1 MELKTALTVWEVAGN
16 LEIVGDNRF
25 FTNFAPIDEAD
36 DNSIVWSKNLDFLT
50 EAKVIVCKEPRDY
63 IDKTFIISENPR
75 YTYLKIVEK
84 YADVDC
90 ACNNFGLTG
99 KYKCGENCRIMH
111 NAIIYDCVKMGD
123 NVVIHPNCVIGS
135 EGFGFEL
142 YEGKL
147 HKFPHI
153 GRVVI
158 GNDVEIQALTNVD
171 RGTLGATIIGDG
183 TKIDT
188 HCHIGHNTKIGKNCT
203 ICAMTQTGGGTI
215 IGDNV
220 FLAPNTVIRSGGITI
235 GDGAFVGTGAL
246 VVKDVKPGERVM
258 GHPAKPF

>member
-1 MELKTALTVWEVAGN
+1 MELEKFLYVRDVADGLRVIGKDRYFN
-16 LEIVGDNRF
+16 KF
-25 FTNFAPIDEAD
+25 SPILEAD
-36 DNSIVWSKNLDFLT
+36 EYSIVWSKNLDFLT

-84 YADVDC
+84 YASLVGITCD
-90 ACNNFGLTG
+90 
-99 KYKCGENCRIMH
+99 YKLGDNPYIH
-111 NAIIYDCVKMGD
+111 PNVVIYDNVTIGD

-153 GRVVI
+153 GRVLI

-171 RGTLGATIIGDG
+171 RGTLGDTVIGDG

-220 FLAPNTVIRSGGITI
+220 YIAPNVAILTRNIKI

-246 VVKDVKPGERVM
+246 VVKNVKPGERVM